1 MIVNISQAGLDFI
14 FHEAKLAQ
22 SVDFNSLKCG
32 ITLKKMYDL
41 SYAYLISNKVKH
53 DSPIQM
59 DEVCT
64 HWKKIKFDD
73 DGTMKDGKINISI
86 LTEWEVIQETFLKAD
101 DNMKLHIKEKLRKV
115 VYPETIYLKLM
126 SQPVKTKGSSKKVKP
141 TPSDNSTI

>member
-1 MIVNISQAGLDFI
+1 
-14 FHEAKLAQ
+14 
-22 SVDFNSLKCG
+22 
-32 ITLKKMYDL
+32 
-41 SYAYLISNKVKH
+41 
-53 DSPIQM
+53 M